1 MGTPESATICRDCV
15 RRVEVCSSRC
25 TRCGGPR
32 LLAHDELF
40 DLKIAHVDCDAFYAA
55 VEKRDDPSLAERP
68 VIVGGGKRGVVAAA
82 CYVARTYGVRSAM
95 PMFQAMKACPEAVV
109 IRPDMA
115 KYAAV
120 GRQVRDLM
128 LALTPDVEPLSID
141 EAFLDLTGTD
151 RLHRAPAALVLAGF
165 QRHVER
171 EMGISVSIGLSY
183 NKFLAKLAS
192 DLDKP
197 RGFAVIGQAEA
208 TSFLAAQPVSLI
220 WGVGAAMQKRLAA
233 DGLACIGDVQKLA
246 EKTLA
251 ARYGAM
257 GLRLARLARGEDDRT
272 VTPERQAKSISAEI
286 TFERDLGSAGEL
298 LPFLR
303 DLAEMV
309 SARLKEQ
316 ALAARVVTLKLK
328 SSEFKLRTRQL
339 RLDAPTSLAD
349 RLFQAGRGLLAKEL
363 DGTRFRLIG
372 IGVSEV
378 APTESME
385 SGDLVDAGA
394 AKRARAEIAMDRVR
408 ARFGRRGLGLGLTFG
423 ANPNAKPS
431 R

>member
-1 MGTPESATICRDCV
+1 VGIPESAAICRDCV
-15 RRVEVCSSRC
+15 RRVEVRSSRC
-25 TRCGGPR
+25 VRCGGPR
-32 LLAHDELF
+32 LVAHDELF
-40 DLKIAHVDCDAFYAA
+40 DLRIAHVDCDAFYAA

-95 PMFQAMKACPEAVV
+95 PMFRALKACPDAVV

-165 QRHVER
+165 QRQVER
-171 EMGISVSIGLSY
+171 EMGISVSIGLSH

-197 RGFAVIGQAEA
+197 RGFAVIGRAET
-208 TSFLAAQPVSLI
+208 TSFLAARPVSLI
-220 WGVGAAMQKRLAA
+220 WGVGEAMQKRLAS
-233 DGLACIGDVQKLA
+233 DGLMRIGDVQKLD
-246 EKTLA
+246 EQTLA

-257 GLRLARLARGEDDRT
+257 GLRLARLSRGEDDRS
-272 VTPERQAKSISAEI
+272 VSPDRQAKGISAEI

-303 DLAEMV
+303 DLAETV
-309 SARLKEQ
+309 SARLKKQ
-316 ALAARVVTLKLK
+316 SLAARVVTLKLK
-328 SSEFKLRTRQL
+328 SSGFKLRTRQL
-339 RLDAPTSLAD
+339 RLNAPTSLAD
-349 RLFQAGRGLLAKEL
+349 RLFHAARSLLAKEL

-378 APTESME
+378 APAEFME
-385 SGDLVDAGA
+385 AGDLMDAGA
-394 AKRARAEIAMDRVR
+394 AKRASAEMAMDRVR

-423 ANPNAKPS
+423 ASPNAKPS

>member
-1 MGTPESATICRDCV
+1 MPESATICRDCL
-15 RRVEVCSSRC
+15 RRVEVRSSRC
-25 TRCGGPR
+25 VRCGGPR
-32 LLAHDELF
+32 LVAHDELF
-40 DLKIAHVDCDAFYAA
+40 DLRIAHVDCDAFYAA

-95 PMFQAMKACPEAVV
+95 PMFRALKACPDAVV

-151 RLHRAPAALVLAGF
+151 RLHGAPAALVLAGF
-165 QRHVER
+165 QRQVER
-171 EMGISVSIGLSY
+171 EMGISVSIGLSH

-197 RGFAVIGQAEA
+197 RGFAVIGRAET

-220 WGVGAAMQKRLAA
+220 WGVGEAMQKRLAS
-233 DGLACIGDVQKLA
+233 DGLIRIGDVQKLD
-246 EKTLA
+246 ENTLA

-257 GLRLARLARGEDDRT
+257 GLRLARLARGEDDRS
-272 VTPERQAKSISAEI
+272 VSPDRQAKGISAEI
-286 TFERDLGSAGEL
+286 TFERDLASAGEL

-303 DLAEMV
+303 DLAETV
-309 SARLKEQ
+309 SARLKKQ
-316 ALAARVVTLKLK
+316 SLAARVVTLKLK
-328 SSEFKLRTRQL
+328 SSDFKLRTRQL

-349 RLFQAGRGLLAKEL
+349 RLFHAARGLLAKEV

-378 APTESME
+378 APAEFME
-385 SGDLVDAGA
+385 AGDLVDAGA
-394 AKRARAEIAMDRVR
+394 AKRACAEMAMDRVR

-423 ANPNAKPS
+423 ASPNAKPS